1 MTPSSACDA
10 FRTNPKINGQA
21 ARTGRLPV
29 RGEECVGIVVSC
41 NLISWYLPSSM
52 PPASEPV
59 ASSSRSSQLV

>member
-29 RGEECVGIVVSC
+29 RGEECVGSVVSC
-41 NLISWYLPSSM
+41 MLIS
-52 PPASEPV
+52 
-59 ASSSRSSQLV
+59 LVLAVVDAAGE